1 MVLKKTPPIAVV
13 PRTQVGLF
21 PSMSSH
27 VRLEM
32 RGLDVSF
39 VATRELARKS
49 FLLLELWRRR
59 GWSGFWEDLPHN
71 RLRSPSIS
79 YCSLRAAL
87 AWTIAP
93 PL

>member
-1 MVLKKTPPIAVV
+1 MEFPPPVAVV
-13 PRTQVGLF
+13 PRTRIGLF

-39 VATRELARKS
+39 VATLELARKS

-59 GWSGFWEDLPHN
+59 RRSGLWEDLPYN
-71 RLRSPSIS
+71 RLRSPLIS
-79 YCSLRAAL
+79 YCSPLAAL
-87 AWTIAP
+87 A
-93 PL
+93 

>member
-1 MVLKKTPPIAVV
+1 MIVLKQRIPPPIAVV
-13 PRTQVGLF
+13 PRTPVRLF
-21 PSMSSH
+21 SSMGSH

-59 GWSGFWEDLPHN
+59 GWRGFWEDLPYN
-71 RLRSPSIS
+71 RLRSTPIS
-79 YCSLRAAL
+79 HCSPLAAL
-87 AWTIAP
+87 A
-93 PL
+93 